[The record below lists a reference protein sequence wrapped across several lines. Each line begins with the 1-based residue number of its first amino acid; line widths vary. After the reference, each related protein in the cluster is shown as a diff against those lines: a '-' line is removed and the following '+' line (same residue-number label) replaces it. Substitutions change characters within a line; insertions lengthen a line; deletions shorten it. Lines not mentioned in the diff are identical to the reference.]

1 MRIRSLFL
9 LFFSLYGLS
18 TICAQD
24 FNKYFSDNTLR
35 ADYIFSGNATTQEIS
50 LSGLSK
56 SAGWAGRRVNL
67 DTLLLQGNAQVT
79 MTDCES
85 GRIIYKQALSTL
97 FQEWQHTEE
106 ATNVRKAFENTILLP
121 LPLKKARITVTLC
134 DNRRKT
140 VAEMSHFVNPDD
152 ILIRHARKHLSENV
166 VKDYLIN
173 GKSSNCIDLL
183 YIAEGYTEAEM
194 PQFYADVEKAV
205 HALFSHKPFD
215 KYRKHFNIRTI
226 AIPSECTDVSE
237 PLKGKWHETP
247 AMSHFSTFYSDRY
260 LMTEHL
266 FRLHDLIEGI
276 PFEHIVILANTPT
289 YGGGGIYN
297 LYMLTS
303 ARQKW
308 FEPVVV
314 HEFGHSFAGL
324 ADEYFYDDQYETY
337 YPADTEPWELNV
349 TTLADFDK
357 KWRHM
362 VKDVSLRNTGDVG
375 IYEGAGY
382 QSKGVYRGSFNCRM
396 RTNEYP
402 EFCPVCRESIE
413 KVIKYH
419 IKSVK

>member
-1 MRIRSLFL
+1 MKKILLLIFL
-9 LFFSLYGLS
+9 ACTSNFVA
-18 TICAQD
+18 AQD
-24 FNKYFSDNTLR
+24 FKSYFQDVTLR
-35 ADYIFSGNATTQEIS
+35 ADYIFSGDSKTQEIS

-56 SAGWAGRRVNL
+56 SEGWAGRCVNL

-79 MTDCES
+79 MKDAAS
-85 GRIIYKQALSTL
+85 GRIIFKQSLCTL

-106 ATNVRKAFENTILLP
+106 ATKMRKAFENTVLLP
-121 LPLKKARITVTLC
+121 MPRRKAYITVTLT
-134 DNRRKT
+134 DSHRKV
-140 VAEMSHFVNPDD
+140 VAQMSHLLDPDD
-152 ILIRHARKHLSENV
+152 ILIRHAKQHLPEGI

-173 GKSSNCIDLL
+173 GKPSDCIDLL
-183 YIAEGYTEAEM
+183 YLAEGYTEAEM

-205 HALFSHKPFD
+205 NALFSHKPFGA
-215 KYRKHFNIRTI
+215 YRRHFNIRTV
-226 AIPSECTDVSE
+226 AIPSDCTDVSE
-237 PLKGKWHETP
+237 PLKGKWHNTP

-266 FRLHDLIEGI
+266 FRLHDLLEGI

-289 YGGGGIYN
+289 YGGGGIFN

-303 ARQKW
+303 ARQQW

-349 TTLADFDK
+349 TTLVDFDS

-362 VKDVSLRNTGDVG
+362 VKDLNSRNTGVVG

-382 QSKGVYRGSFNCRM
+382 QSKGVYRGSYDCRM
-396 RTNEYP
+396 RTNIYP

-413 KVIKYH
+413 KVINYH
-419 IKSVK
+419 IKRIK